1 MNITLFPLIDKWKSK
16 ADISTTI
23 KMGYMTMS
31 HAVTANRLADGRVV
45 FRTAD
50 GSWSGSI
57 RDAAVADSEAAAAPA
72 LSGAQADAD
81 NQIIVDPYLIEV
93 DLSGSA
99 PRPAR
104 LREAIRAFG
113 PTIAYGPAPLLEAA
127 E

>member
-1 MNITLFPLIDKWKSK
+1 MLFLLIDKWKSK

-23 KMGYMTMS
+23 RTGYMTMS

-45 FRTAD
+45 FRTPD
-50 GSWSGSI
+50 GSWSGRIS
-57 RDAAVADSEAAAAPA
+57 DAAVADSEAAAAPA
-72 LSGAQADAD
+72 LSGAQSDAD
-81 NQIIVDPYLIEV
+81 NQIIVDPYLIEI
-93 DLSGSA
+93 DLSGPA

-113 PTIAYGPAPLLEAA
+113 PTIAYGPTPLLEAA

>member
-1 MNITLFPLIDKWKSK
+1 MLFMLFRLIDKRNGK

-23 KMGYMTMS
+23 RTGYMTMS

-45 FRTAD
+45 FRTIE

-81 NQIIVDPYLIEV
+81 HQIIVDPYVIEV
-93 DLSGSA
+93 DLSGPA

-113 PTIAYGPAPLLEAA
+113 PTIAYGPTPLLEAA

>member
-1 MNITLFPLIDKWKSK
+1 M
-16 ADISTTI
+16 
-23 KMGYMTMS
+23 MMS

-45 FRTAD
+45 FRTRD
-50 GSWSGSI
+50 GSWSGQI
-57 RDAAVADSEAAAAPA
+57 ADAAVADSEAAAAPA

-81 NQIIVDPYLIEV
+81 NQVIVDPYVIELDV
-93 DLSGSA
+93 SGPA
-99 PRPAR
+99 PRPSR

>member
-1 MNITLFPLIDKWKSK
+1 MCFILFDKWKSRTN
-16 ADISTTI
+16 ISTTI
-23 KMGYMTMS
+23 KPGNLTMS

-45 FRTAD
+45 FRTGD
-50 GSWSGSI
+50 GSWSARI
-57 RDAAVADSEAAAAPA
+57 ADAAVANSEAAAAPV

-81 NQIIVDPYLIEV
+81 NQIIVDPYVIEL
-93 DLSGSA
+93 DLSGPA
-99 PRPAR
+99 PRPSR